1 MHTRLL
7 SVVPVFSSMNDF
19 TTQQQSCCH
28 LPALSQNS
36 MPPSLKPRRQASMSA
51 PRPSA
56 GAATVCCGWYPSI
69 TVRRSSRSAITVV
82 PWCAHGQHT
91 NCLMK
96 CMIEVYRYLW
106 IERVTGSSF
115 EVGLDD
121 LKLSGNNDQILQK
134 KTLED
139 SIIGTC

>member
-1 MHTRLL
+1 MT
-7 SVVPVFSSMNDF
+7 P
-19 TTQQQSCCH
+19 T
-28 LPALSQNS
+28 AENS

-96 CMIEVYRYLW
+96 CMIESYTSSSWMPLVYRYLW

-121 LKLSGNNDQILQK
+121 LKLSE
-134 KTLED
+134 ED
-139 SIIGTC
+139 SSRIASLEPAKHFYILDFKDWFRRHTNSI